1 MFLLKGYHVDWKA
14 SCTLCKQTLALE
26 YKEIEQHATSEHKCP
41 MHMFV
46 ELFYNKMKEEFE
58 EHQQK
63 EHQHQQRQQQQHQQ
77 QQEQEQQQENQE
89 QQQQQQENQEQ
100 QQQQHDSCQL
110 QDVMKSHQT
119 GVPRH
124 SKDEEK
130 QGSQQKHTEKQH
142 CNKGLKKQQLKHQEQ
157 QQQKQDQHQQEEVI
171 QPHQKAIQEVQKE
184 HQQKSRIVAAEHQ
197 ELLQSED
204 AQRMLQQKTPSM
216 ESTNLNI
223 PRGDIRRSGRLSRKR
238 KLVEEEEEVSSDA
251 TLAEAKVLVER
262 LSQRLITKLEEEGLK
277 VSLRA
282 APIASGGAMC
292 HRETEKEEK
301 REGNSGEEGRMRAKT
316 ARGTKEKGEEN
327 METEKDN
334 NEKTRFSEEDGKEE
348 KAIAGI
354 AIAQREA
361 ETVEKDL
368 ELPLSIGI
376 KSESNDDGEENG
388 AGLSIVSV
396 TSLSCCQQKGD
407 HKELAECFDLD
418 DFSVNGLED
427 QGRAPAFGSREV
439 FACPQCGVDSKY
451 FSSLMDVS
459 EHVRE
464 VHS

>member
-1 MFLLKGYHVDWKA
+1 M
-14 SCTLCKQTLALE
+14 
-26 YKEIEQHATSEHKCP
+26 
-41 MHMFV
+41 
-46 ELFYNKMKEEFE
+46 
-58 EHQQK
+58 
-63 EHQHQQRQQQQHQQ
+63 
-77 QQEQEQQQENQE
+77 
-89 QQQQQQENQEQ
+89 
-100 QQQQHDSCQL
+100 
-110 QDVMKSHQT
+110 
-119 GVPRH
+119 
-124 SKDEEK
+124 
-130 QGSQQKHTEKQH
+130 
-142 CNKGLKKQQLKHQEQ
+142 
-157 QQQKQDQHQQEEVI
+157 
-171 QPHQKAIQEVQKE
+171 
-184 HQQKSRIVAAEHQ
+184 
-197 ELLQSED
+197 
-204 AQRMLQQKTPSM
+204 
-216 ESTNLNI
+216 
-223 PRGDIRRSGRLSRKR
+223 
-238 KLVEEEEEVSSDA
+238 
-251 TLAEAKVLVER
+251 AEAKVLVER
-262 LSQRLITKLEEEGLK
+262 LSQRLITKLEKEGLK
-277 VSLRA
+277 VRAA

-316 ARGTKEKGEEN
+316 VRGTKEKGEEN

-464 VHS
+464 IHS